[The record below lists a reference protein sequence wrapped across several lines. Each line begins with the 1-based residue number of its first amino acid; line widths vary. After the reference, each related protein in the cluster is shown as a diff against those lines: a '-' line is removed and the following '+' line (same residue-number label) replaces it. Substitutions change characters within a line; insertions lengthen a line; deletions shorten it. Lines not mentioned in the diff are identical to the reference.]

1 MRSRFGCIL
10 FGLLGWILDMEYTY
24 RSMLCCSYACTLF
37 SWLLDVSGSRD
48 LNVPPFVLEK
58 RSLMSEITS
67 AKGVGR
73 IWMEME
79 GVGTEALAASVFSVT
94 MNL

>member
-1 MRSRFGCIL
+1 
-10 FGLLGWILDMEYTY
+10 MEYTY

-48 LNVPPFVLEK
+48 FNVPPFVLEK
-58 RSLMSEITS
+58 RSLMSEVTS

-79 GVGTEALAASVFSVT
+79 GVSWYGSIGRLCFLCNYESIKRVNGT
-94 MNL
+94 